1 MKNEFEPFAH
11 PDPFDIP
18 AGDSFAGWPAQIL
31 FEIKELLFDCSSDWL
46 TAVASHIQELVT
58 NKSADRIFDDADGP
72 RESLA
77 HSESGQFSLYRQPGH
92 IGVFAALEPSVAW
105 DKIKP
110 PTERWQRYAVFA
122 LMYLRDSVK
131 ILARREQLQRNGR
144 STSDDHKYLALDL
157 SEAAAWAL
165 EAMRALQIAHS
176 LRIDAR
182 AKSGSWAQSCSGK
195 ARGVCVIESGGAR
208 NGRLPPLQDE
218 RAGTRLHHLQ
228 PADRSREQQI
238 LQQERCQQ
246 MATRGWVES
255 RRETREVVASTR
267 HLLQPGF

>member
-1 MKNEFEPFAH
+1 MLKLLTCNAAAMKSEFEPFAH

-18 AGDSFAGWPAQIL
+18 AGDGFAGWPAQIL

-46 TAVASHIQELVT
+46 TAVASHIHELART
-58 NKSADRIFDDADGP
+58 NRADRVFDDPNGA

-77 HSESGQFSLYRQPGH
+77 HSESGQFSLYRQPGY

-105 DKIKP
+105 DKIEP

-131 ILARREQLQRNGR
+131 ILERRDRLQRTGR
-144 STSDDHKYLALDL
+144 ATSADNKYLALDL
-157 SEAAAWAL
+157 SEASAWAL

-182 AKSGSWAQSCSGK
+182 AKS
-195 ARGVCVIESGGAR
+195 ARGRKAAVARHVVFVSLKAEALEMADSRPFKTKEQALDYITSNLLIDSANNKFCSRSAASKWLREAGWKAGAR
-208 NGRLPPLQDE
+208 
-218 RAGTRLHHLQ
+218 
-228 PADRSREQQI
+228 REQ
-238 LQQERCQQ
+238 
-246 MATRGWVES
+246 
-255 RRETREVVASTR
+255 
-267 HLLQPGF
+267 